1 MRAFGDAPASHH
13 AAGPRVIRC
22 ISPRRKMSRPRGEC
36 PRGGPHEPFYATAG
50 TFTLKTNKTGG
61 VRTRGRP
68 KALRCKKC
76 RKKL

>member
-1 MRAFGDAPASHH
+1 
-13 AAGPRVIRC
+13 
-22 ISPRRKMSRPRGEC
+22 MSRPRGEC